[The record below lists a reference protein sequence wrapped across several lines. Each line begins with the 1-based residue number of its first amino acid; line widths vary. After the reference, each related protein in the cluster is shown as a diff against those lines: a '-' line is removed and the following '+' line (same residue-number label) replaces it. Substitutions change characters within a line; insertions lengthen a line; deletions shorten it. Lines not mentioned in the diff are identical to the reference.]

1 MASVLVCNL
10 TRFGDLL
17 QTQPLLDALAARGHK
32 TSLVCLDAFSKATAL
47 LRNLEHSLP
56 LPMAPISTRE
66 IWQEQ
71 AASVLEAT
79 SEIRD
84 MAKPDWLVNLTPSP
98 VARLL
103 TRLLCGPKTRVL
115 GFGMDEN
122 GFGINQGTWSSFL
135 SMAARDR
142 HYSPFNLT
150 DILRKIG
157 GSLAG
162 DSTPPFCLSKPQA
175 AELAW
180 ADAFL
185 SHLPANANGFVCF
198 QPGAS
203 NEDRR
208 WPVEH
213 FRELGKILWEKAALT
228 PVLLGSEGEKPLAEK
243 YARDCDHPHISAIG
257 ETTLPQLA
265 TLLSKAPL
273 LVTNDTGTMHLAAG
287 LGTPSLAFFL
297 ATAQPWD
304 TGPALPGSCCL
315 EPALP
320 CHPCGFDSTCHRQNG
335 CRVLISP
342 QTAAKLILAWRD
354 SGSWQAGVTDSARR
368 EARIWETTRDENGLI
383 NLRSLSGH
391 DKEERIAWF
400 ITLRQFWSQLL
411 DGLDGVSSNESA
423 DSSQAQGAREVA
435 DSLKEAAEITTLL
448 IQNGR
453 LLRKDP
459 GAGERFLKN
468 CGRLQTVLD
477 QRPAL
482 GSIAAF
488 WREFQLNQ
496 GADLNFFLASLPLF
510 RKEFLWLGKKAA

>member
-1 MASVLVCNL
+1 MASILVCNL

-17 QTQPLLDALAARGHK
+17 QTQPLLDGLAAQGHNP
-32 TSLVCLDAFSKATAL
+32 SLVCLDAFSGAADL
-47 LRNLEHSLP
+47 LRNLEKTFP
-56 LPMAPISTRE
+56 LPMAPITAMRS
-66 IWQEQ
+66 WQQQ

-79 SEIRD
+79 AEIRNS
-84 MAKPDWLVNLTPSP
+84 AHFQWLINLTPSP

-103 TRLLCGPKTRVL
+103 TRLMAASETRVL

-122 GFGINQGTWSSFL
+122 GFGQNQGTWASFL

-157 GSLAG
+157 SRLAG
-162 DSTPPFCLSKPQA
+162 SAPAGFRLAKPQ
-175 AELAW
+175 EKESAW

-185 SHLPANANGFVCF
+185 SNLPENSRGFICF
-198 QPGAS
+198 QLGAS
-203 NEDRR
+203 EERRR
-208 WPVEH
+208 WPVAH
-213 FRELGKILWEKAALT
+213 FRELGKLLWEKASLA
-228 PVLLGSEGEKPLAEK
+228 PVLLGAPAERPLAEE
-243 YARDCDHPHISAIG
+243 YARDCDHPHLSAIG
-257 ETTLPQLA
+257 QTTLPQLA
-265 TLLSKAPL
+265 ALLAKAPL

-315 EPALP
+315 EPALS
-320 CHPCGFDSTCHRQNG
+320 CHPCGFDAICQRENG
-335 CRVLISP
+335 CRASISGE
-342 QTAAKLILAWRD
+342 TAANLILGWLQT
-354 SGSWQAGVTDSARR
+354 GSWQVGVTDKAKQ
-368 EARIWETTRDENGLI
+368 EARIWETTRDANGLI

-391 DKEERIAWF
+391 DREERIAWF

-411 DGLDGVSSNESA
+411 DELDGNKSKASEIVSPAAPLPEA
-423 DSSQAQGAREVA
+423 AR
-435 DSLKEAAEITTLL
+435 SLKEAADITTLL

-453 LLRKDP
+453 LLHKNS
-459 GAGERFLKN
+459 AMGEKFLKN
-468 CGRLQTVLD
+468 CEKLQNTLSACPPLA
-477 QRPAL
+477 PA
-482 GSIAAF
+482 AAF

-510 RKEFLWLGKKAA
+510 RKEFLRLAQKAA